1 VDARKLEVTIRSVQ
15 QRDLDVLFEHQLDP
29 EANAMA
35 AFTAADP
42 TDRAAFDAHW
52 QRLLNDAAITNRTIL
67 AAGEV
72 AGHIA
77 AYKSDDLDGPEVTY
91 WIGKRWWG
99 QGVATRAVE
108 QLLAEVQA
116 RPLYGRCAE
125 TNPAS
130 RRVLEKC
137 GFSVVAEDEGFAN
150 APGKVVRE
158 YILRLDS

>member
-1 VDARKLEVTIRSVQ
+1 MAKVTIRAVEHG
-15 QRDLDVLFEHQLDP
+15 DIDTFFDHQLDP

-35 AFTAADP
+35 AFTSADP

-52 QRLLNDAAITNRTIL
+52 QRVLGDATITNRTIL
-67 AAGEV
+67 VGDEI

-77 AYKSDDLDGPEVTY
+77 AYTSDDLDGPEVTY
-91 WIGKRWWG
+91 WVGKRWWG
-99 QGVATRAVE
+99 QGVATRAV
-108 QLLAEVQA
+108 QLLLDEFAT

-137 GFSVVAEDEGFAN
+137 GFSVVGEDEAFAN
-150 APGKVVRE
+150 APGRVVRE
-158 YILRLDS
+158 YILRLDQ